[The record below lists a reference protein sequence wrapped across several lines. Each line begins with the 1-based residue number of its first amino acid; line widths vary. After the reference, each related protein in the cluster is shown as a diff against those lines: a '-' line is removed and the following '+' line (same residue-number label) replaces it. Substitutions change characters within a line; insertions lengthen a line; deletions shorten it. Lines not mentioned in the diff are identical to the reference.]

1 MPKDNVAMNERPER
15 IILDLAERLAKRA
28 NSLANDPLSNGI
40 QTGGAGYSALF
51 CNMAQLRSYH
61 RDVGHRRL
69 AERILKPLAD
79 KYSGSLFR
87 FFTGDLL
94 LLVEGVSEAKLK
106 EAAERLFSL
115 FAVDPIVA
123 DERTRVRFLR
133 IYDLTREPKPFLA
146 LAQRLFEAR
155 SQHDE
160 AQKNVERVREPE
172 QAPGKPMD
180 ASDLVEVEK
189 VLKTSDVEGLVTR
202 QAICVINKDQPP
214 QPTFDEIFVSVHRL
228 QSAVIPGT
236 DLMANPWL
244 FQDLTRLLDQRLLST
259 LTRSRDSRMREAFSL
274 NLNIETLTSEKFLT
288 FDATHC
294 NERNQSVLVELQMI
308 DVLANLPELQR
319 ARPFLKDRRYRLC
332 LDGLNHKTFLTIRS
346 PRDLGFDF
354 LKLHWT
360 QEMGDL
366 YRAKKLGDLQ
376 AAIQKVGPERVI
388 LAHCDSEE
396 AVETGMAVGLMLFQ
410 GYHIDV
416 LKSADLSMSAARTNA
431 APPAT
436 AEAH

>member
-28 NSLANDPLSNGI
+28 SSLANDPLSDGI
-40 QTGGAGYSALF
+40 EARGAGYSALF

-69 AERILKPLAD
+69 AERILKPLANQ
-79 KYSGSLFR
+79 YSGSLFR
-87 FFTGDLL
+87 LFTGDLL
-94 LLVEGVSEAKLK
+94 LLVEGVSEVKLK
-106 EAAERLFSL
+106 EAAGRLFLL
-115 FAVDPIVA
+115 FAIDPLVA

-133 IYDLTREPKPFLA
+133 IYNLTREPKPFLA

-160 AQKNVERVREPE
+160 AQKNVERVREPAPE
-172 QAPGKPMD
+172 PGKPMN

-189 VLKTSDVEGLVTR
+189 ALRTSDVEGLVAR
-202 QAICVINKDQPP
+202 QAICVINRDQPP

-228 QSAVIPGT
+228 QSAIIPGT

-244 FQDLTRLLDQRLLST
+244 FQDLTRLLDQRLLAT
-259 LTRSRDSRMREAFSL
+259 LTKSRDSRLREAFSL
-274 NLNIETLTSEKFLT
+274 NLNIETLTSEKFLA

-294 NERNQSVLVELQMI
+294 NERSQSVLVELQMI
-308 DVLANLPELQR
+308 DVLANLSELQR

-332 LDGLNHKTFLTIRS
+332 LDGLNHETLLTIRS

-354 LKLHWT
+354 MKLHWT

-366 YRAKKLGDLQ
+366 YRAKKLDDLQ
-376 AAIQKVGPERVI
+376 ATIQKIGPERVI

-416 LKSADLSMSAARTNA
+416 LKSAGLSMSAARME
-431 APPAT
+431 
-436 AEAH
+436 AEPSVAVEGH